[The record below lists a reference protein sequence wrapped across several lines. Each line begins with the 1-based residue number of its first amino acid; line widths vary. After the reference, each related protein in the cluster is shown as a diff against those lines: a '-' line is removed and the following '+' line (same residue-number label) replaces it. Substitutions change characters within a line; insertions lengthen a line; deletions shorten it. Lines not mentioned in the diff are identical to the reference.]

1 MTLPVGFERCPDCG
15 VELLKQE
22 QDSLSH
28 RYIGASPSCWVLFS
42 NLVNADEPPLTPAR
56 LNSLIV
62 DAYLAQHHG
71 TPSPQAIQSVAV
83 HLLVLYGVL
92 NQGLEPERALWI
104 RQRALREMVRPK
116 HSRFHWL
123 TPPDF
128 AGCLTIVNIVQ
139 ASTPDARANKARE
152 FIEQIWSLWADNHLA
167 TLSQWYAMYVVSEK

>member
-22 QDSLSH
+22 QDSLS
-28 RYIGASPSCWVLFS
+28 RQYVGASPSCWMLFS
-42 NLVNADEPPLTPAR
+42 NLVNADEPPLPPAR

-104 RQRALREMVRPK
+104 RQRALREMVIPK

-128 AGCLTIVNIVQ
+128 AGCLTIANIVQ
-139 ASTPDARANKARE
+139 AATPDARANKARE
-152 FIEQIWSLWADNHLA
+152 FIEQVWSLWADNHLA